1 MEEGASAVATL
12 DSGHQLVSSRPRNM
26 TFSHVTYS
34 NSDNVSNIVDFT
46 SMTSTSGSAVM
57 KIYRHLHLSSK
68 IQRCILKIACSFK
81 RSVNDSCAAVPESPF
96 FIAVDG
102 AGLVLV
108 RVLQLHRL

>member
-1 MEEGASAVATL
+1 
-12 DSGHQLVSSRPRNM
+12 
-26 TFSHVTYS
+26 
-34 NSDNVSNIVDFT
+34 
-46 SMTSTSGSAVM
+46 MTSTSGSAVM
-57 KIYRHLHLSSK
+57 KIYRHLHLSLEPSK

-96 FIAVDG
+96 FIAVGG